1 MLRFVLYLHEYI
13 YCSIMCVFEQMLQ
26 DDREMF
32 NAADKNKDGVLDKK
46 EFPLFS
52 SPEEHPEMHEF
63 ILRQTLDEKDSD
75 KDGFITFQEF
85 VGDKGI
91 KYRIMFSKLSR
102 LIYFALN
109 LKLEIMTRNGSF
121 LKKRSLTLNTTRTRT
136 ED

>member
-1 MLRFVLYLHEYI
+1 MY
-13 YCSIMCVFEQMLQ
+13 VFKQMLQ

-63 ILRQTLDEKDSD
+63 ILRQTLDEKDTD

-91 KYRIMFSKLSR
+91 K
-102 LIYFALN
+102 
-109 LKLEIMTRNGSF
+109 E
-121 LKKRSLTLNTTRTRT
+121 
-136 ED
+136 